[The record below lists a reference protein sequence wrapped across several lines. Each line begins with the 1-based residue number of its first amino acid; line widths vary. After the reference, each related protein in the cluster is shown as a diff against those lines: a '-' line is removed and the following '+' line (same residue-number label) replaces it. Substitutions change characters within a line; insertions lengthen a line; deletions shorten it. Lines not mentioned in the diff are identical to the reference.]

1 MDITSDKIS
10 LKVRDYPRKPGPL
23 LGALVGLIVTLPVV
37 AIFYLGDALLGLP
50 FVPFDIFDWMARVLP
65 GEVITF
71 GIDIIVKIIR
81 TFNLGET
88 SSTAKIAEHF
98 MAIAGLVV
106 TGIVASAIFFYARDH
121 AQRRSESFMPGLIL
135 GLAIGIPVTLISTS
149 VNFTSTVEPLLRMV
163 WILVVFMGWGAVCNL
178 IYNDLEAM
186 GEGQAA
192 DASVTAIDRR
202 SFLLRV
208 GGSAATITVVGAGLG
223 ALLSPNPEPESE
235 AIAAGNLD
243 VDEAGVRPEELPN
256 ANDPVEPAP
265 GTRLEYTPVEQ
276 HYRID
281 ISSRPPLI
289 EPETYVLPIKGLV
302 DTPLNL
308 TLDDIRN
315 NYEPMD
321 QYVTLQCI
329 SNPLG
334 GDLISTTMWTGVS
347 FQKILA
353 DAGLQSDAAYLRIF
367 SADGFDETVSI
378 DLINNEERIMLAYD
392 WDRKPLTQSHGFPL
406 RIYIP
411 DRYGMKQP
419 KWIISIEV
427 VASDEP
433 GYWVRR
439 GWDEIAQMRT
449 TSVVDTVATDG
460 IVRRDSQF
468 FVPIGGI
475 AHAGAREISKVEVR
489 VDQGEWV
496 EAELRAPISTTT
508 WRIWRYDWPFVEGR
522 HVFEVRAY
530 DGDDILQIER
540 FEGARPSG
548 ATGIDSRTVTL

>member
-1 MDITSDKIS
+1 MDITSDKMPLS
-10 LKVRDYPRKPGPL
+10 ARDYSHKPGLL
-23 LGALVGLIVTLPVV
+23 LGALIGLILIVPVV
-37 AIFYLGDALLGLP
+37 AIFFLGDALLGLP
-50 FVPFDIFDWMARVLP
+50 FVPFDVFDWIARVLP

-71 GIDIIVKIIR
+71 GIDIIVKTIR

-88 SSTAKIAEHF
+88 SSTAKIAEHL
-98 MAIAGLVV
+98 MAIAGLIGTGVV
-106 TGIVASAIFFYARDH
+106 AAAVFFFVQNRV
-121 AQRRSESFMPGLIL
+121 QRRNDGALPGLIL
-135 GLAIGIPVTLISTS
+135 GLAVGIPVMLISNS
-149 VNFTSTVEPLLRMV
+149 VNFTSTVEPPLRSV
-163 WILVVFMGWGAVCNL
+163 WILVVFLGWGAACNL

-186 GEGQAA
+186 KAKNDPE
-192 DASVTAIDRR
+192 ASVMALDRR

-208 GGSAATITVVGAGLG
+208 GGAAATITVVGAGLG
-223 ALLSPNPEPESE
+223 ALLRPNPEPNGE
-235 AIAAGNLD
+235 AIAGASLD
-243 VDEAGVRPEELPN
+243 TDQVGVRPEELPN

-265 GTRLEYTPVEQ
+265 GTRAEYTPVNQ

-289 EPETYVLPIKGLV
+289 DAETYMLPIKGLV

-321 QYVTLQCI
+321 QFVTLQCI

-334 GDLISTTMWTGVS
+334 GDLISTTQWTGVS

-353 DAGLQSDAAYLRIF
+353 DAGLQADAAYLRIY

-378 DLINNEERIMLAYD
+378 DLINQDERIMLAYA
-392 WDRKPLTQSHGFPL
+392 WDRAPLTQDHGFPL

-419 KWIISIEV
+419 KWIINIEV
-427 VASDEP
+427 VANDED

-449 TSVVDTVATDG
+449 TSVVDTVATDA
-460 IVRRDSQF
+460 IIRRDSKF

-475 AHAGAREISKVEVR
+475 AHAGAREISKVEVK
-489 VDQGEWV
+489 VDEGEWV
-496 EAELRAPISTTT
+496 EAELRAPLSATS
-508 WRIWRYDWPFVEGR
+508 WRIWRYDWPFEEGN
-522 HVFEVRAY
+522 HEFSVRAY
-530 DGDDILQIER
+530 AGNGILQIEE

-548 ATGIDSRTVTL
+548 ATGIDSMNASL